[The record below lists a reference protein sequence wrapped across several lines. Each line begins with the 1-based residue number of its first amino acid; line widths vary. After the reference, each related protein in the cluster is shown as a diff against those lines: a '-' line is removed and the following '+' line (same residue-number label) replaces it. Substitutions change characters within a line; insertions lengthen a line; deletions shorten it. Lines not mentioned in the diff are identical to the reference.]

1 MADTIIN
8 GNKYRYFQ
16 NTNGSNGP
24 FYRAF
29 FKTED
34 ERNEAMAGLTSLSL
48 AKDVNIRYIGVT
60 EEDLYTIT
68 PRATMGGYPL
78 FIRAVSVNNL
88 KEKTGGG
95 RRTRRRRSTK
105 RTRGRKSK
113 KRESKR
119 RKSSTKRKSKKRMRG
134 GGGRNEI
141 ITATYPDD
149 IHGDPQSHR
158 FDMDKTTPEDFINKS
173 YEYLVNAGHFT
184 NEQVAS
190 GYIRENATIGN
201 KNLHASMNDFSNRHM
216 DMSFTILGGGES
228 LVKSGLA
235 KKNNKDNTEVGF
247 SFLAIGGS

>member
-8 GNKYRYFQ
+8 GNEYKYFQ
-16 NTNGSNGP
+16 NPNGSNGP
-24 FYRAF
+24 FYQTF

-34 ERNEAMAGLTSLSL
+34 ERNEAMADLTSLG
-48 AKDVNIRYIGVT
+48 KDKGVTIRYIGAT
-60 EEDLYTIT
+60 EEEGLYTIT

-78 FIRAVSVNNL
+78 FIRAESVNEL

-95 RRTRRRRSTK
+95 GRTRRTRRTRRR
-105 RTRGRKSK
+105 KSK
-113 KRESKR
+113 KRKSKR

-134 GGGRNEI
+134 GDHNEI
-141 ITATYPDD
+141 IATYPGD
-149 IHGDPQSHR
+149 IRGDPQSHR
-158 FDMDKTTPEDFINKS
+158 FDMGKITPEDFINKS

-201 KNLHASMNDFSNRHM
+201 KNLYKSMNDFSNGHM
-216 DMSFTILGGGES
+216 DWTFTILGGGAK

-235 KKNNKDNTEVGF
+235 KKIDNTEVGF
-247 SFLAIGGS
+247 SFNNIGGS